1 MIKKP
6 VTVIL
11 SALAVI
17 AVQAQTLPLKEVAP
31 QPECV
36 HADRSYLH
44 FPGSRTAQDRFYDLL
59 DSLMAGTGKSVN
71 VWHIGGSHVQAGHF
85 SYRMQENLTS
95 MADGLKGERG
105 FIFPYRIAKTNSD
118 KSFRT
123 SYTGEWVSAMA
134 ASKHPHLNPRFGIM
148 GIAAQTSD
156 SSATVGFGLNV
167 NQDTLWQFNRVRI
180 MGYSSSPDVFPTLI
194 SGTDTLACVVDSLTQ
209 SYVFNLTEMRDS
221 AVIGFHFPEEGGSFT
236 LTGIEPIS
244 GRKGIN
250 YFCSGVNGATLTT
263 WMDKCEDFERDIR
276 LVRPDLAIFA
286 VGINDSAC
294 KQSDFKVGKF
304 KDNYRRLIEMIR
316 RQSPDCT
323 FIFITNNDSYRYI
336 KRGMTYNYN
345 TPAVQKAMYE
355 LGEEFGAAVFDVY
368 DIMGAKK
375 DCVLQWRDNGLVKS
389 DKLHFTPEG
398 YVLLGDLLYN
408 AIVEDYNNR
417 KAGH

>member
-17 AVQAQTLPLKEVAP
+17 AVQAQTLPLKEVTP